1 MTTATATA
9 ATADLPLC
17 ATLVLFLKLLYR
29 EASGFGRAVVGS
41 GRGAREVRI
50 PAGVDIAHLPG
61 WLLDEL
67 QFVTPDTLNLTAST
81 FGDDRAPLEMTAAFV
96 TVAPIPTFGHTH
108 RGMEWH
114 IAPEAALAARARLNA
129 FAQSPPVVIAGPWSL
144 TAVWPLE
151 RPIRLDD
158 VASKARAFE
167 VQRRL
172 WAALAVDEH
181 ATVTV
186 TEQAKSRPGLVTG
199 GVGPTD
205 PLEARSETIARWSP
219 LWPALPVPG
228 TIDRSLAGPRPILFD
243 SCADRRVTLDA
254 LEQALNDHT
263 PAESGG
269 QPRKAAR

>member
-1 MTTATATA
+1 MTTATATVA
-9 ATADLPLC
+9 PADLPLC

-50 PAGVDIAHLPG
+50 PAGVEIAHLPG

-67 QFVTPDTLNLTAST
+67 QFVTPDTLNFTAST

-96 TVAPIPTFGHTH
+96 TVAPAPTFGHTN

-114 IAPEAALAARARLNA
+114 LTPEAALAARARLNA
-129 FAQSPPVVIAGPWSL
+129 FALSPPVVIAGPWSL
-144 TAVWPLE
+144 TAVWPLD
-151 RPIRLDD
+151 RPIRLADA
-158 VASKARAFE
+158 ASKARAFE

-186 TEQAKSRPGLVTG
+186 TKHTA
-199 GVGPTD
+199 D
-205 PLEARSETIARWSP
+205 PSESRSETIARWSP

-243 SCADRRVTLDA
+243 SCADRRVTLEA

-263 PAESGG
+263 AAESGA
-269 QPRKAAR
+269 QPRKDAQ